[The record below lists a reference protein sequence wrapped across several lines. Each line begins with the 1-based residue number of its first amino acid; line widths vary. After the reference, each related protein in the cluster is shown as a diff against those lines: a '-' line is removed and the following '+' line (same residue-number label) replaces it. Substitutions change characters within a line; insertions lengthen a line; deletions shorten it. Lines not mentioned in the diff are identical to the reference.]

1 MWDTLNTAIF
11 SLGLAQFCA
20 SLLPADFS
28 RMGRDP
34 AQAGFPLRYLLTGG
48 HPFLLPVFFGLI
60 FGILHFKLMP
70 VLIVAYA
77 VKAGG
82 IGGIIFSVLSLLV
95 FVRQW
100 YRRGWAGGHGQG
112 EDGEGAKSP

>member
-1 MWDTLNTAIF
+1 MWDTLNTVIF

-20 SLLPADFS
+20 SLIPADFS

-34 AQAGFPLRYLLTGG
+34 AQAGFPLRHLLTGG
-48 HPFLLPVFFGLI
+48 HPFLFPILACLI
-60 FGILHFKLMP
+60 YVTFHFKLP
-70 VLIVAYA
+70 PAVVVSYA

-82 IGGIIFSVLSLLV
+82 IGGIIFSVLSLLT

-100 YRRGWAGGHGQG
+100 YRRVWSR
-112 EDGEGAKSP
+112 DNTS

>member
-20 SLLPADFS
+20 SLIPTDFS
-28 RMGRDP
+28 RLGPDP
-34 AQAGFPLRYLLTGG
+34 AQTGFPLRYLLTGG
-48 HPFLLPVFFGLI
+48 HLFLFPAFSCLI
-60 FGILHFKLMP
+60 FGALHLGLP
-70 VLIVAYA
+70 PALIVSYA

-82 IGGIIFSVLSLLV
+82 IGGIIFSVLSILV

-100 YRRGWAGGHGQG
+100 YRRGWAQQQDKKVSDH
-112 EDGEGAKSP
+112 